1 MTNKQIEQQIEELIK
16 ELHLESEISLEEV
29 KDIIWNEKEGN
40 KEFQL
45 LISIFVKKI
54 PNLEK
59 ANEVAQII
67 SEAWNTLPHRSLGG
81 LSPVEVFRKSKN

>member
-1 MTNKQIEQQIEELIK
+1 MTNKQIEQQIVELIS
-16 ELHLESEISLEEV
+16 ELHLESEISLKEV

-40 KEFQL
+40 REFQL

-54 PNLEK
+54 PNFER
-59 ANEVAQII
+59 ANEVAQIV
-67 SEAWNTLPHRSLGG
+67 SEAWNTLPHRSLEG

>member
-67 SEAWNTLPHRSLGG
+67 SEAWNTLPHKSLEG